1 VCVTSA
7 WNEFDVC
14 FLVSFRTTLS
24 SSFVLTCIILHM
36 CLPMCEV
43 MTDHVTIVDRCTS
56 WFSRFHPSYSHRR
69 ASEGGAL
76 RLHTVKDKNQGLES
90 R

>member
-1 VCVTSA
+1 MCVCVTSA

-43 MTDHVTIVDRCTS
+43 MTDHVTIVAHHGFRGFTPATAIGAPVKVELFDCT
-56 WFSRFHPSYSHRR
+56 
-69 ASEGGAL
+69 L
-76 RLHTVKDKNQGLES
+76 
-90 R
+90 